1 MVRCDILRKRF
12 LSRLVEEGKDRLAKS
27 SFDTCHRIVLARKC
41 CFPLENASTARS
53 VSSKRNINERSV
65 HSGVHDICETYSL
78 TMRACF

>member
-27 SFDTCHRIVLARKC
+27 SFDTCRRIVLAKKWR
-41 CFPLENASTARS
+41 FPLENASTARS
-53 VSSKRNINERSV
+53 APSKWTINEGSV

-78 TMRACF
+78 ILRAYS